1 MDAPQASR
9 RRVYRT
15 TVRTAARIPCD
26 LWSRPAF
33 ARLDTSTQHLYLLVR
48 MSDEMGQ
55 SGVSRLE
62 IQAWSE
68 QAQADALDVHRMLNT
83 MWSSG
88 LLDIDYGHSELFIPD
103 LLLAEV
109 TRNDGDAIERA
120 AQDAVTVKTE
130 RFRRAIAEAMHDDI
144 NTARSRLVG
153 ECLISGRPL
162 PERGRVSLL
171 AREELAAL
179 RTAFAN
185 CPERRALRAE
195 IDAGMHV
202 CARCGIASGQWLE
215 VDHIVSLARGGANAR
230 ANYQVLCDP
239 CNNRKGA
246 SV

>member
-1 MDAPQASR
+1 
-9 RRVYRT
+9 
-15 TVRTAARIPCD
+15 VRADTA
-26 LWSRPAF
+26 
-33 ARLDTSTQHLYLLVR
+33 TQHLYLLVR
-48 MSDEMGQ
+48 TSDTMGQ
-55 SGVSRLE
+55 SGVSPVAVQL
-62 IQAWSE
+62 WSDLT
-68 QAQADALDVHRMLNT
+68 QLDVLDVHQMLNT

-88 LLDIDYGHSELFIPD
+88 LIDVDYGHGELFLED

-109 TRNDGDAIERA
+109 APKDGDAIERA
-120 AQDAVTVKTE
+120 AQDAVTVKTP
-130 RFRRAIAEAMHDDI
+130 RFRRAIAEALHDDI
-144 NTARSRLVG
+144 NTARSRLVA

-171 AREELAAL
+171 TREELAAL

-202 CARCGIASGQWLE
+202 CAHCGSASGQWLE
-215 VDHIVSLARGGANAR
+215 VDHIVSLARGGANTR

>member
-109 TRNDGDAIERA
+109 TRKDGDAIERA
-120 AQDAVTVKTE
+120 VQDAVTVETE
-130 RFRRAIAEAMHDDI
+130 RFRRAIAEALHDHID
-144 NTARSRLVG
+144 TARSRLAA
-153 ECLISGRPL
+153 ECLLIGRPL

-171 AREELAAL
+171 SRAELAAM
-179 RTAFAN
+179 RTAFVS
-185 CPERRALRAE
+185 CPDRRALRDE
-195 IDAGMHV
+195 INAGLHA
-202 CARCGIASGQWLE
+202 CALCGTDRTFLE
-215 VDHIVSLARGGANAR
+215 VDHIVSLARGGANTR

-246 SV
+246 SA